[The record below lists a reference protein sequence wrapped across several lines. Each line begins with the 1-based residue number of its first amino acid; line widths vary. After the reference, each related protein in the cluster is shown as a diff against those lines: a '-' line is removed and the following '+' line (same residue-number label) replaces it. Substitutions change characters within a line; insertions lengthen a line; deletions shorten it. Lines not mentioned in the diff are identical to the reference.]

1 MVIYPPMAYPTLWT
15 PQVKSAFLTAL
26 TEGGEII
33 AACQAVNLST
43 QGAYRHRSLD
53 PEFARAWD
61 VARHHAKEV
70 VFDRLTSR
78 ALDGWSE
85 NVYYRGELIG
95 TRQRHDN
102 RLILALIARLD
113 KITPPTPT
121 APANLRAA
129 DTFAALLDDLANDQP
144 LDPHF
149 APTRKEREAI
159 MIARV
164 QGRATYNHYADLMTL
179 EEQEWVNGGPL
190 CEFDDEEEW
199 DGEEDED
206 EQRDSQRDAA
216 APDHP
221 VAPAPEPGPLSG
233 DHTPAPHSQDDQNP
247 AHVSPPGGH
256 HSSSLL
262 NETTASSPSGEGA
275 DRQARRNAEA
285 SWQADLAIIEQA
297 RKARFGEMSVHIEQ
311 PNGGP
316 RIRLL

>member
-15 PQVKSAFLTAL
+15 PKVKSAFLTAL

-129 DTFAALLDDLANDQP
+129 DTFAELIDDLANDQP
-144 LDPHF
+144 LDAHF
-149 APTRKEREAI
+149 APTREEREAI

-164 QGRATYNHYADLMTL
+164 QSRATFNHYADLMTL

-190 CEFDDEEEW
+190 HDFDDEEDW
-199 DGEEDED
+199 DGED
-206 EQRDSQRDAA
+206 DSATRPDDAA
-216 APDHP
+216 PLHAP

-233 DHTPAPHSQDDQNP
+233 EHTPAPQSHTAPAPGSGPERRNDKNP
-247 AHVSPPGGH
+247 PHISPPGGH

-262 NETTASSPSGEGA
+262 DETDPEWQRQLAMFETA
-275 DRQARRNAEA
+275 RQG
-285 SWQADLAIIEQA
+285 
-297 RKARFGEMSVHIEQ
+297 RFGQMTSTIEQ

-316 RIRLL
+316 RIRVL